1 MNTGKKL
8 QQASDLQQLSKL
20 SKETQRPILL
30 LFSQAFCESCHR
42 IKEEILN
49 PMLLNEDETNRVI
62 MREMLIDEGQTFID
76 FDGSKRETRELF
88 VDYDMVVTPTL
99 ILLDYSGKQLGEMLV
114 GLNTVE
120 LYGWYLDKAID
131 YARQMIVENSHET
144 TAQDSG
150 AHHSQRLTRSL

>member
-8 QQASDLQQLSKL
+8 QQATDLQELSKI

-42 IKEEILN
+42 IKDEILN
-49 PMLLNEDETNRVI
+49 PMLLNEDDTNRVI

-76 FDGSKRETRELF
+76 FDGSQKETRELF

-99 ILLDYSGKQLGEMLV
+99 ILLDHTGKQLGDKLI

-120 LYGWYLDKAID
+120 LYGWYLENAIV
-131 YARQMIVENSHET
+131 YARSLILK
-144 TAQDSG
+144 SG
-150 AHHSQRLTRSL
+150 IH

>member
-1 MNTGKKL
+1 MNTNKKL
-8 QQASDLQQLSKL
+8 QPASNLQDLSRV
-20 SKETQRPILL
+20 SKESQRPILL
-30 LFSQAFCESCHR
+30 LFSQAFCDSCHR

-49 PMLLNEDETNRVI
+49 PMLLNQDDMRRVI

-120 LYGWYLDKAID
+120 LYGWYLDEAIE
-131 YARQMIVENSHET
+131 YARQLVSSKSES
-144 TAQDSG
+144 
-150 AHHSQRLTRSL
+150 

>member
-1 MNTGKKL
+1 MSTNKKL
-8 QQASDLQQLSKL
+8 QPASNLQDLSRV
-20 SKETQRPILL
+20 SKESQRPILL
-30 LFSQAFCESCHR
+30 LFSQAFCDSCHR

-49 PMLLNEDETNRVI
+49 PMLLNEDDTNRVI

-120 LYGWYLDKAID
+120 LYGWYLDEAIE
-131 YARQMIVENSHET
+131 YARQLVSSKSES
-144 TAQDSG
+144 
-150 AHHSQRLTRSL
+150 

>member
-1 MNTGKKL
+1 MNTNKKL
-8 QQASDLQQLSKL
+8 QPASNLQDLSRV
-20 SKETQRPILL
+20 SKESLRPILL
-30 LFSQAFCESCHR
+30 LFSQAFCDSCHR

-49 PMLLNEDETNRVI
+49 PMLLNQDDMRRVI

-120 LYGWYLDKAID
+120 LYGWYLDEAIE
-131 YARQMIVENSHET
+131 YARQLVSSKSES
-144 TAQDSG
+144 
-150 AHHSQRLTRSL
+150 

>member
-1 MNTGKKL
+1 MNTNKKL
-8 QQASDLQQLSKL
+8 QPASNLQDLSRV
-20 SKETQRPILL
+20 SKESQRPILL
-30 LFSQAFCESCHR
+30 LFSQAFCDSCHR

-49 PMLLNEDETNRVI
+49 PMLLNEDDTNRVI

-120 LYGWYLDKAID
+120 LYGWYLDEAIE
-131 YARQMIVENSHET
+131 YARQLVSSKSES
-144 TAQDSG
+144 
-150 AHHSQRLTRSL
+150 

>member
-1 MNTGKKL
+1 MNTGKQL
-8 QQASDLQQLSKL
+8 QQANDLQELSVL
-20 SKETQRPILL
+20 SRETQRPILL
-30 LFSQAFCESCHR
+30 LFSQVYCESCHR

-49 PMLLNEDETNRVI
+49 PMLLNEDDTNRVI

-120 LYGWYLDKAID
+120 FYGWYLDNAIE
-131 YARQMIVENSHET
+131 YARQVVLKNG
-144 TAQDSG
+144 Q
-150 AHHSQRLTRSL
+150 

>member
-1 MNTGKKL
+1 MNTNKKL
-8 QQASDLQQLSKL
+8 QPASNLQELSKV
-20 SKETQRPILL
+20 SKESRRPILL

-49 PMLLNEDETNRVI
+49 PMLLNEDDTNRII

-99 ILLDYSGKQLGEMLV
+99 ILLDYSGKQLGEMLI

-120 LYGWYLDKAID
+120 LYSWYLDEAID
-131 YARQMIVENSHET
+131 YARQLVSNKSE
-144 TAQDSG
+144 
-150 AHHSQRLTRSL
+150 

>member
-1 MNTGKKL
+1 MNTNKKL
-8 QQASDLQQLSKL
+8 QPASNLQDLSRV
-20 SKETQRPILL
+20 SKESQRPILL
-30 LFSQAFCESCHR
+30 LFSQAFCDSCHR

-49 PMLLNEDETNRVI
+49 PMLLNEDDTRRVI

-120 LYGWYLDKAID
+120 LYGWYLDEAIE
-131 YARQMIVENSHET
+131 YARQLVSSKSES
-144 TAQDSG
+144 
-150 AHHSQRLTRSL
+150 

>member
-1 MNTGKKL
+1 MNTGKQL
-8 QQASDLQQLSKL
+8 QQANNLQELSGL
-20 SKETQRPILL
+20 SRETQRPILL
-30 LFSQAFCESCHR
+30 LFSQVFCESCHR

-49 PMLLNEDETNRVI
+49 PMLLNEDDTSRVI

-99 ILLDYSGKQLGEMLV
+99 ILLDYSGKQLGEMLI

-120 LYGWYLDKAID
+120 FYGWYLDNAID
-131 YARQMIVENSHET
+131 YARQMVLKN
-144 TAQDSG
+144 AQ
-150 AHHSQRLTRSL
+150 

>member
-1 MNTGKKL
+1 MNTNKKL
-8 QQASDLQQLSKL
+8 QPASNMQDLSRV
-20 SKETQRPILL
+20 SKESQRPILL
-30 LFSQAFCESCHR
+30 LFSQTFCDSCHR

-49 PMLLNEDETNRVI
+49 PMLLNEDDTNRII

-99 ILLDYSGKQLGEMLV
+99 ILLDYSGKQLGEMLI

-120 LYGWYLDKAID
+120 LYSWYLDEAID
-131 YARQMIVENSHET
+131 YARQLVSNKSE
-144 TAQDSG
+144 
-150 AHHSQRLTRSL
+150 